1 MKKEFLFK
9 YRSIENIDR
18 DLLML
23 AGDSFF
29 AANIKNLNDDQECFL
44 DGQVFVDSLQTL
56 LKIFPKSGVPI
67 EKVKIAFEKFV
78 SCREK
83 VGIFSL
89 SKNPCVGMMWA
100 LYASMRQGYC
110 IIYNKDA
117 LLKAPDSI
125 YQNDRIILEVK
136 YSRKAPKAD
145 LRDISNGRL
154 PQKLFGTKEA
164 GWSAEEEVRIVT
176 DKFGMQ
182 SLVPSALHGI
192 IFGSEMSDDNKKKI
206 KDALKDKNVSFYQLQ
221 RKKDNYGY
229 EYVLDEMFEISSDL
243 DVASYLSPIK
253 TECGVTDNFF
263 VKLTVSPTT
272 KEWLVSFL
280 KNFRKK
286 YADGNRQCNIWIFDK
301 DTPIEQMDIQSEY
314 FENHLLAEWTIGI
327 KEEELDSF
335 VKL

>member
-1 MKKEFLFK
+1 MKKEYLFK

-23 AGDSFF
+23 AGDSFY

-44 DGQVFVDSLQTL
+44 DGQVFVDSLQAL
-56 LKIFPKSGVPI
+56 LKIFPKSGTPI
-67 EKVKIAFEKFV
+67 ENVKIAFDNYV

-100 LYASMRQGYC
+100 LYSSMRQGYC

-125 YQNDRIILEVK
+125 YQNDRIMLEVK
-136 YSRKAPKAD
+136 YSKKAPKAD

-263 VKLTVSPTT
+263 CKIDGFSNNQRMACFFLEKLQ
-272 KEWLVSFL
+272 KEV
-280 KNFRKK
+280 
-286 YADGNRQCNIWIFDK
+286 C
-301 DTPIEQMDIQSEY
+301 
-314 FENHLLAEWTIGI
+314 
-327 KEEELDSF
+327 
-335 VKL
+335 

>member
-1 MKKEFLFK
+1 
-9 YRSIENIDR
+9 
-18 DLLML
+18 
-23 AGDSFF
+23 
-29 AANIKNLNDDQECFL
+29 
-44 DGQVFVDSLQTL
+44 
-56 LKIFPKSGVPI
+56 
-67 EKVKIAFEKFV
+67 
-78 SCREK
+78 
-83 VGIFSL
+83 
-89 SKNPCVGMMWA
+89 MMWA

-125 YQNDRIILEVK
+125 YQNDRIMLEVK
-136 YSRKAPKAD
+136 YSKKAPKAD